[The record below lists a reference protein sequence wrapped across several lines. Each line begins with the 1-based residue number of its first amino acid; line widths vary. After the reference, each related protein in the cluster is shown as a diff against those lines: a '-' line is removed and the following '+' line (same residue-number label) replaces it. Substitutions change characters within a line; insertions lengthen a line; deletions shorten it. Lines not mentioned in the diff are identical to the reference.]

1 MPVVRG
7 RIHGE
12 KSLSTTVWLCYLS
25 AFNLDS
31 RVESGGWKEEVTLP
45 ASKRLE
51 APGNNLFPFYFLPI
65 FSPVVLNCLEIMS
78 ELEAK
83 KGSIQDQRQRIVT
96 NNFPEKMEDVV
107 PAGEF
112 TDDASQSAILTR
124 LSFKK
129 KLKKSL
135 SPRSRMAR

>member
-1 MPVVRG
+1 M
-7 RIHGE
+7 
-12 KSLSTTVWLCYLS
+12 
-25 AFNLDS
+25 
-31 RVESGGWKEEVTLP
+31 
-45 ASKRLE
+45 
-51 APGNNLFPFYFLPI
+51 
-65 FSPVVLNCLEIMS
+65 VLNCLEIMS

>member
-1 MPVVRG
+1 
-7 RIHGE
+7 
-12 KSLSTTVWLCYLS
+12 
-25 AFNLDS
+25 
-31 RVESGGWKEEVTLP
+31 
-45 ASKRLE
+45 
-51 APGNNLFPFYFLPI
+51 
-65 FSPVVLNCLEIMS
+65 MS

-83 KGSIQDQRQRIVT
+83 KGSIQDQGQRIVT

-129 KLKKSL
+129 S
-135 SPRSRMAR
+135 